1 MFELIS
7 RKTAEFFIIIFCL
20 FIVASNPLF
29 VLSDQAQAS
38 QNTTSSVRAQALVTD
53 IRYWSGSSHT
63 RIVIDLDQE
72 VVYKDHLLKRDETL
86 QKPPRLY
93 IDLTAAKLSPHLKE
107 PIPIEAGLLKSV
119 RAGQYN
125 PDTVRVVLDLESVAA
140 YKVFPLSDPF
150 RIVIDI
156 LGAVPADTTKQ
167 EEAAAA
173 AKPPPRKPQPQQ
185 LQPVTIVIDAG
196 HGGQDPGAIGPTGLK
211 EKDVVLKISKKVE
224 DKIKKKLGWTIVMTR
239 DDDRFIP
246 LDERTAIAN
255 SKNASL
261 FLSIHANACTDRSVC
276 GIESYVLGTTTNKD
290 ALRLAAK
297 ENNISPKQVSDL
309 QVILADLKLNDPQKV
324 IPSSNLADCVQRS
337 LVKNIGNRYGQV
349 RDLGVKQAPFVVLIG
364 AEMPSILVEVSFI
377 SNPREEKRL
386 RDSRYLDTL
395 ANAIV
400 EGLKQFA
407 HDAKLVSSQVPSV
420 SASTAF
426 SSN

>member
-1 MFELIS
+1 MIKDVLKATCIF
-7 RKTAEFFIIIFCL
+7 FCL
-20 FIVASNPLF
+20 CILVAFFPF
-29 VLSDQAQAS
+29 YE
-38 QNTTSSVRAQALVTD
+38 SVHAGQKIPPSGLQQHALVKE
-53 IRYWSGSSHT
+53 IRYWSGSTHT

-72 VVYKDHLLKRDETL
+72 VAYKDHLLKRDETF

-107 PIPIEAGLLKSV
+107 PIPIESGLLRSV

-150 RIVIDI
+150 RIVIDV
-156 LGAVPADTTKQ
+156 LGTVPVHTTKQ
-167 EEAAAA
+167 EEATAAD
-173 AKPPPRKPQPQQ
+173 KPPPHRPQSQQ
-185 LQPVTIVIDAG
+185 TQSVTIVIDAG

-211 EKDVVLKISKKVE
+211 EKDVVLKISKKVR
-224 DKIKKKLGWTIVMTR
+224 DTIKKKLGWTIVMTR

-255 SKNASL
+255 SKNAVL
-261 FLSIHANACTDRSVC
+261 FLSIHANACTDRGIC

-297 ENNISPKQVSDL
+297 ENNISTKQVSDL
-309 QVILADLKLNDPQKV
+309 QIILADLKLNDPQKV
-324 IPSSNLADCVQRS
+324 IPSRNLADFVQRS
-337 LVKNIGNRYGQV
+337 LVKNIDNRYGQV

-386 RDSRYLDTL
+386 RDSRYLDTI
-395 ANAIV
+395 ADAIV
-400 EGLKQFA
+400 EGLEQYA
-407 HDAKLVSSQVPSV
+407 HDTKMVTGQLPSV
-420 SASTAF
+420 SDSTAL